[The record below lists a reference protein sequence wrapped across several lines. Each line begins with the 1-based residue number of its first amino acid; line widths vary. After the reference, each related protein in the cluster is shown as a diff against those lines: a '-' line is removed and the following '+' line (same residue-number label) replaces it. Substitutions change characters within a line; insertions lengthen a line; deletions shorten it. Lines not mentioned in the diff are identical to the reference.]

1 MTFDAVIVG
10 GGIVGTACAL
20 AFSRSAMRVALVER
34 SEIGAGATAA
44 AMGHVLVLDDSPA
57 QLALTRYS
65 QMLWHQLA
73 SELPLDAEYTRRG
86 TLWVAADD
94 EEMREICRKH
104 CVYEEQGIPSEVLD
118 APALAQAE
126 PALRSGLAGGLLMH
140 EDAVVSPQVAAR
152 FLLEQAGK
160 VTLLRETVAAMGSG
174 RVLLANGDQLH
185 APILVNAAGE
195 WASEL
200 TPGLPVAKRKGH
212 LAITDPYPGFLR
224 YQVVELGYLKS
235 AHVTT
240 TDSVACNVQP
250 RANGQLLIGSSR
262 QYGVEGREVEDKMLA
277 RIFER
282 AAEYLPALP
291 SLTIQRT
298 WTGFRSA
305 TPDKLPL
312 IGPAAEDETVFL
324 ATGHEGLG
332 ITTSLA
338 TAQLLADFISGRT
351 PAIPIEPYLPSR
363 LPGPSGHAVE
373 RALPVHRLD

>member
-20 AFSRSAMRVALVER
+20 AFSRAGMRVALVER

-44 AMGHVLVLDDSPA
+44 AMGHVVVLDDSPA

-65 QMLWHQLA
+65 QKLWHQLA
-73 SELPLDAEYTRRG
+73 RELPSAVEYTQRG
-86 TLWVAADD
+86 TLWVATDD
-94 EEMREICRKH
+94 EEMQAICRKH
-104 CVYEEQGIPSEVLD
+104 SVYKEQGIPSEVLD
-118 APALAQAE
+118 APTVAQVE
-126 PALRSGLAGGLLMH
+126 PALRSGLAGGLLMQ

-160 VTLLRETVAAMGSG
+160 VPLIREEVAVMGSG
-174 RVLLANGDQLH
+174 RVLLSNGDQLH

-195 WASEL
+195 WASDL

-250 RANGQLLIGSSR
+250 KADGQLLIGSSR
-262 QYGVEGREVEDKMLA
+262 QYGVEGREVEYKILA
-277 RIFER
+277 RVFER

-291 SLTIQRT
+291 SLKIQRT

-312 IGPAAEDETVFL
+312 IGPSAEDKTVFL

-338 TAQLLADFISGRT
+338 TAQLLADLIGGRT

-363 LPGPSGHAVE
+363 AM
-373 RALPVHRLD
+373 A

>member
-20 AFSRSAMRVALVER
+20 AFSRAGMRVALVER
-34 SEIGAGATAA
+34 AEIGAGATAA
-44 AMGHVLVLDDSPA
+44 AMGHIVVLDDSPA

-65 QMLWHQLA
+65 QILWRQLA
-73 SELPLDAEYTRRG
+73 GELPCDVEYTQRG

-94 EEMREICRKH
+94 EEMQEICRKH
-104 CVYEEQGIPSEVLD
+104 SAYKEHGISSGLLD
-118 APALAQAE
+118 AQALAHTE
-126 PALRSGLAGGLLMH
+126 PALRPGLAGGLLMP
-140 EDAVVSPQVAAR
+140 EDAVVSPQLAAQ
-152 FLLEQAGK
+152 FLLSQALVAG
-160 VTLLRETVAAMGSG
+160 VTLIREQVFALGSG
-174 RVLLANGDQLH
+174 RALLTNGDKLQ
-185 APILVNAAGE
+185 APILINAAGE
-195 WASEL
+195 WASDL
-200 TPGLPVAKRKGH
+200 TPGLPVARRKGH

-250 RANGQLLIGSSR
+250 RRNGQLLIGSSR

-277 RIFER
+277 RIFAR

-312 IGPAAEDETVFL
+312 IGPVAEDKTVFL

-338 TAQLLADFISGRT
+338 TAQLLADLIAGRT

-363 LPGPSGHAVE
+363 AM
-373 RALPVHRLD
+373 A

>member
-20 AFSRSAMRVALVER
+20 AFSRAGMRVALVER
-34 SEIGAGATAA
+34 AEIGAGATAA
-44 AMGHVLVLDDSPA
+44 AMGHIVVLDDSPA

-65 QMLWHQLA
+65 QLLWHQLA
-73 SELPLDAEYTRRG
+73 SELPSDAEYTQRG

-94 EEMREICRKH
+94 EEVQEICRKH
-104 CVYEEQGIPSEVLD
+104 SAYNPHAIPSQLLD
-118 APALAQAE
+118 AQALAHAE
-126 PALRSGLAGGLLMH
+126 PALRRGLAGGLLMH
-140 EDAVVSPQVAAR
+140 EDAVVSPQIAAR
-152 FLLEQAGK
+152 FLLNQALAGK
-160 VTLLRETVAAMGSG
+160 VALIRQGVTAMGAG
-174 RVLLANGDQLH
+174 RVLLSNGDELH

-240 TDSVACNVQP
+240 TDSVACNVQT

-262 QYGVEGREVEDKMLA
+262 QYGVEGREVEDKILA

-291 SLTIQRT
+291 SLRIDRR

-312 IGPAAEDETVFL
+312 IGPTAEDKTVFL

-338 TAQLLADFISGRT
+338 TAQLLADLIGGRT

-363 LPGPSGHAVE
+363 LPRRAVGHG
-373 RALPVHRLD
+373 LD

>member
-20 AFSRSAMRVALVER
+20 AFSRTGMRVALVER
-34 SEIGAGATAA
+34 SEVGAGATAA
-44 AMGHVLVLDDSPA
+44 AMGHVVVLDDSPA

-65 QMLWHQLA
+65 QLLWHQLA
-73 SELPLDAEYTRRG
+73 DELPPDAEYIRRG

-94 EEMREICRKH
+94 EEMQEICRKH
-104 CVYEEQGIPSEVLD
+104 SVYKELGIASQVLD
-118 APALAQAE
+118 ATAVAQAE
-126 PALRSGLAGGLLMH
+126 PALRSGLAGGLLMN
-140 EDAVVSPQVAAR
+140 EDVVIAPQIAAR
-152 FLLEQAGK
+152 FLLHKAANIT
-160 VTLLRETVAAMGSG
+160 VLRETVRAVGSG
-174 RVLLANGDQLH
+174 RVLLANGDQLQ

-262 QYGVEGREVEDKMLA
+262 QYGVEGREVEEEILV
-277 RIFER
+277 RILER

-305 TPDKLPL
+305 TADKLPL
-312 IGPAAEDETVFL
+312 IGPSVNDETVFL

-338 TAQLLADFISGRT
+338 TAQLLTDLIAGRT

-363 LPGPSGHAVE
+363 SV
-373 RALPVHRLD
+373 

>member
-1 MTFDAVIVG
+1 MTFDAVVVG

-20 AFSRSAMRVALVER
+20 AFSRAGMRVALVER

-57 QLALTRYS
+57 QLTLTRYS
-65 QMLWHQLA
+65 QILWHQLA
-73 SELPLDAEYTRRG
+73 CELPPDVEYTQRG

-94 EEMREICRKH
+94 EEMHEICRKH
-104 CVYEEQGIPSEVLD
+104 SVYKEQSIPSEVLD
-118 APALAQAE
+118 AAAVAQAE
-126 PALRSGLAGGLLMH
+126 PALRPGLAGGLLMQ

-174 RVLLANGDQLH
+174 RVSLTSGEQLH

-224 YQVVELGYLKS
+224 YQVVELGYLNS

-240 TDSVACNVQP
+240 TDTVACNVQP
-250 RANGQLLIGSSR
+250 KANGQLLIGSSR
-262 QYGVEGREVEDKMLA
+262 QYGVEGREVEDKILA
-277 RIFER
+277 RVFER

-312 IGPAAEDETVFL
+312 IGPSVKDKTVFL

-338 TAQLLADFISGRT
+338 TAQLLADLISGRT

-363 LPGPSGHAVE
+363 VIA
-373 RALPVHRLD
+373 

>member
-20 AFSRSAMRVALVER
+20 AFSRTAMRVALVER

-44 AMGHVLVLDDSPA
+44 AMGHIVVLDDSPA

-65 QMLWHQLA
+65 QMLWHQL
-73 SELPLDAEYTRRG
+73 STQLPTDAEYVQRG

-94 EEMREICRKH
+94 EEVQEICRKH
-104 CVYEEQGIPSEVLD
+104 SAYKEHGIPSELLD
-118 APALAQAE
+118 ARVLANAE
-126 PALRSGLAGGLLMH
+126 PALRRGLAGGLLMH
-140 EDAVVSPQVAAR
+140 EDAVVSPQVAAQ
-152 FLLEQAGK
+152 FLLSQALVAK
-160 VTLLRETVAAMGSG
+160 VTLVREGVTAIGAG
-174 RVLLANGDQLH
+174 RVLLSNGDELH

-200 TPGLPVAKRKGH
+200 TPGLAVAKRKGH

-262 QYGVEGREVEDKMLA
+262 QYGVEGREVEDKILA

-291 SLTIQRT
+291 SLTIQRR

-312 IGPAAEDETVFL
+312 IGPSAEDKTVFL

-338 TAQLLADFISGRT
+338 TAQLLADLIGGRT

-363 LPGPSGHAVE
+363 AV
-373 RALPVHRLD
+373 A

>member
-44 AMGHVLVLDDSPA
+44 AMGHVVVLDDSPA

-65 QMLWHQLA
+65 QKLWHQLA
-73 SELPLDAEYTRRG
+73 SELPPAAEYTRRG

-94 EEMREICRKH
+94 DEMQEICRKH
-104 CVYEEQGIPSEVLD
+104 SAYKEQGIPSEVLD
-118 APALAQAE
+118 APVVAQAE

-152 FLLEQAGK
+152 FLLGQAGK

-174 RVLLANGDQLH
+174 RVLLANGNQLH

-262 QYGVEGREVEDKMLA
+262 QYGVEGREVEDKILA

-312 IGPAAEDETVFL
+312 IGPSPEDRTVFL

-338 TAQLLADFISGRT
+338 TAQLLADLIAGRT
-351 PAIPIEPYLPSR
+351 PSIPIEPYLPSR
-363 LPGPSGHAVE
+363 LPRRAVG
-373 RALPVHRLD
+373 AMA

>member
-20 AFSRSAMRVALVER
+20 AFSKAAMRVALVEPA
-34 SEIGAGATAA
+34 EIGSGATGA

-65 QMLWHQLA
+65 QLLWQQLA
-73 SELPLDAEYTRRG
+73 GELPPDVEYTQRG

-94 EEMREICRKH
+94 EEMQEIRRKH
-104 CVYEEQGIPSEVLD
+104 SVYKQQGIPSQVLD
-118 APALAQAE
+118 AVSVAQAE
-126 PALRSGLAGGLLMH
+126 PALRPGLAGGLLMH
-140 EDAVVSPQVAAR
+140 EDVVIAPQAAAR
-152 FLLEQAGK
+152 FLLARAGK
-160 VTLLRETVAAMGSG
+160 VTVLREPASAMGSG
-174 RVLLANGDQLH
+174 KVLLHNGSQIH

-212 LAITDPYPGFLR
+212 LALTEPYPDFLR

-240 TDSVACNVQP
+240 TDTVACNVQP
-250 RANGQLLIGSSR
+250 KANGQILIGSSR
-262 QYGVEGREVEDKMLA
+262 QYGAEGREVETRMMD
-277 RIFER
+277 RIFAR
-282 AAEYLPALP
+282 AAEYLPMLP
-291 SLTIQRT
+291 SLTIART

-312 IGPAAEDETVFL
+312 IGPLAEDESVFL

-338 TAQLLADFISGRT
+338 TAQLLADLIGGRA
-351 PAIPIEPYLPSR
+351 PAIPIEPYFPSR
-363 LPGPSGHAVE
+363 LRRQSAPAVE
-373 RALPVHRLD
+373 SHGID

>member
-20 AFSRSAMRVALVER
+20 AFSRAGMRVALVER
-34 SEIGAGATAA
+34 AEIGAGATAA
-44 AMGHVLVLDDSPA
+44 AMGHIVVLDDSPA

-65 QMLWHQLA
+65 QILWRQL
-73 SELPLDAEYTRRG
+73 SGELPNDVEYTQRG

-94 EEMREICRKH
+94 EETQAICRKH
-104 CVYEEQGIPSEVLD
+104 SVYKEHGISSDLLD
-118 APALAQAE
+118 AQTLAHTE
-126 PALRSGLAGGLLMH
+126 PALCPGLAGGLLMP
-140 EDAVVSPQVAAR
+140 EDAVVSPQIAAQ
-152 FLLEQAGK
+152 FLLSQALVAK
-160 VTLLRETVAAMGSG
+160 VTLIREQVVALGSG
-174 RVLLANGDQLH
+174 RALLTKGDELH

-195 WASEL
+195 WASAL
-200 TPGLPVAKRKGH
+200 TPGLPVARRKGH

-250 RANGQLLIGSSR
+250 RLNGQLLIGSSR

-277 RIFER
+277 RIFAR

-312 IGPAAEDETVFL
+312 IGPVAEDKTVFL

-338 TAQLLADFISGRT
+338 TAQLLADLIAGRT
-351 PAIPIEPYLPSR
+351 SAIPIEPYLPSR
-363 LPGPSGHAVE
+363 TIA
-373 RALPVHRLD
+373 

>member
-1 MTFDAVIVG
+1 
-10 GGIVGTACAL
+10 
-20 AFSRSAMRVALVER
+20 
-34 SEIGAGATAA
+34 
-44 AMGHVLVLDDSPA
+44 MGHVVVLDDSPA

-73 SELPLDAEYTRRG
+73 GELPPDVEYTQRG

-104 CVYEEQGIPSEVLD
+104 SVYKEQGIPSEVLD

-126 PALRSGLAGGLLMH
+126 PALRSGLAGGLLMN

-174 RVLLANGDQLH
+174 RVLLSNGDQLH

-240 TDSVACNVQP
+240 TDTVACNVQP
-250 RANGQLLIGSSR
+250 KANGQLLIGSSR
-262 QYGVEGREVEDKMLA
+262 QYGVEGREVEDKILA

-291 SLTIQRT
+291 VTHHPAHMDRLSLRYPGQAAPDRPLGRRQDRLSSHRT
-298 WTGFRSA
+298 R
-305 TPDKLPL
+305 
-312 IGPAAEDETVFL
+312 GPRHHHL
-324 ATGHEGLG
+324 ARNRPTAGGPHRRQNAGH
-332 ITTSLA
+332 SNRA
-338 TAQLLADFISGRT
+338 LLAVPAKSVLACISEKT
-351 PAIPIEPYLPSR
+351 
-363 LPGPSGHAVE
+363 
-373 RALPVHRLD
+373 

>member
-20 AFSRSAMRVALVER
+20 AFARAGMRVALVER
-34 SEIGAGATAA
+34 GEIGAGATVA
-44 AMGHVLVLDDSPA
+44 AMGHIVVLDDSPA

-65 QMLWHQLA
+65 QMLWRQLA
-73 SELPLDAEYTRRG
+73 SQLPPAAEYTQRG

-94 EEMREICRKH
+94 EELQAICRKH
-104 CVYEEQGIPSEVLD
+104 SVFKEHGISSDVID
-118 APALAQAE
+118 AQALARTE

-140 EDAVVSPQVAAR
+140 EDAVVSPQIAAR
-152 FLLEQAGK
+152 FLLHQALAGK
-160 VTLLRETVAAMGSG
+160 VTLLREDVTAMGGG
-174 RVLLANGDQLH
+174 RALLSNGDPLH

-195 WASEL
+195 WASAL

-262 QYGVEGREVEDKMLA
+262 QYGVEGREVEDTILA

-312 IGPAAEDETVFL
+312 IGPSAKDKTVFL

-338 TAQLLADFISGRT
+338 TAQLLVDLVGGRT

-363 LPGPSGHAVE
+363 HGLNW
-373 RALPVHRLD
+373 